1 MRLVKM
7 DEKLF
12 MPQIR
17 KQYDALTAAE
27 KRIADYIFAH
37 PSRVLSM
44 SVQTLAQQAETAAS
58 AVVRFC
64 KTIGYSGYADFKVSL
79 AVELSRKQPASYMTG
94 VEPGDDDSLVL
105 EKIMAANVKALQ
117 DTLAGMDREAF
128 GAVAGLLSGG
138 GKIHIYGVGTSAG
151 LVGELQHRLMI
162 LGLNVHGYTDPV
174 TMRLSTM
181 NLQPGDVAVGISH
194 SGRTMA
200 VVDALELSRAAG
212 ATTVCLT
219 SYNKAPI
226 TKVSDRV
233 LTVFC
238 DETRYAIEAS
248 TARLA
253 QTAVIDALVAAVS
266 ARRFDFAVSRSHQ
279 IRDLMEEIRY
289 KKREKR

>member
-1 MRLVKM
+1 MT
-7 DEKLF
+7 EKAF

-17 KQYDALTAAE
+17 KHYDALTAAE
-27 KRIADYIFAH
+27 KRIADYILEH
-37 PSRVLSM
+37 PSRTLSM
-44 SVQTLAQQAETAAS
+44 SAQALAQQAETAAS

-64 KTIGYSGYADFKVSL
+64 KTVGYSGYAEFKVSL
-79 AVELSRKQPASYMTG
+79 AVELSRQQPASYMTG
-94 VEPGDDDSLVL
+94 VEPGDDDSMVL
-105 EKIMAANVKALQ
+105 EKIMAANIKALK

-128 GAVAGLLSGG
+128 GAVAELLSGA

-162 LGLNVHGYTDPV
+162 LGMNAQGYTDAV
-174 TMRLSTM
+174 ALRLSTM
-181 NLQPGDVAVGISH
+181 NLQPGDVAFGISH

-200 VVDALELSRAAG
+200 VVDALELAQAAG

-253 QTAVIDALVAAVS
+253 QTAVIDALVAAIS
-266 ARRFDFAVSRSHQ
+266 TRRFDLAVSRSDQVH
-279 IRDLMEEIRY
+279 DLMEEIRY
-289 KKREKR
+289 KKREKK